1 MRSADLQETFM
12 KLLNLVSS
20 MSGFLKRRPDNRIQ
34 AKPEFGLSDILELH
48 AAIADRF
55 PREYDENYQGLVR
68 RLHAFKAQ
76 GDEALGEFS
85 GIWAEFSGAIHSTP
99 QWFDLLFPET
109 CKETPEL
116 LEKIRKAR
124 SRRYLPVEL
133 QTGTGGADN
142 QLRDQTSPVDPE
154 SLIRQ
159 LLHELATGDPGKGA
173 PFLFL
178 SKFYFFR
185 DISYGYFVNSDL
197 RPVQKAIFQQCYLQ
211 RHNWKFSYASDYP
224 YQGMA
229 KLGISGIKPT
239 EERLARYDIAGY
251 LRRTDRVLDIGANN
265 GCLAMAIAEMVAH
278 VDGIEY
284 NPYLVTIANIAA
296 DYLRIRNASFLVGD
310 FVEFESTR
318 QYDAI
323 FSLANHCTIDG
334 NLSIEFEEYV
344 AKCFSMLRPGGY
356 LFFESHNVFGPGKG
370 RAGDDGDLDAK
381 FDVVERYFDV
391 VKSKMTRAY
400 VPAFDVD
407 KLFVVLR
414 RRESYQANV
423 QRSFRLSEARLRY
436 AY

>member
-1 MRSADLQETFM
+1 M
-12 KLLNLVSS
+12 KLLKLVSG
-20 MSGFLKRRPDNRIQ
+20 MPDFLKRRTDSHIQ
-34 AKPEFGLSDILELH
+34 APPELGTSGVLDLLV
-48 AAIADRF
+48 AIACRF
-55 PREYDENYQGLVR
+55 PREYDENYRALVR

-76 GDEALGEFS
+76 GDEALAEFA
-85 GIWAEFSGAIHSTP
+85 GIWAELSDAIQSTP

-116 LEKIRKAR
+116 LDRIRKAG
-124 SRRYLPVEL
+124 SRRYLPVEHR
-133 QTGTGGADN
+133 TAAAGAN
-142 QLRDQTSPVDPE
+142 HRLRDQSGSDGPA
-154 SLIRQ
+154 SLTRQ

-185 DISYGYFVNSDL
+185 DISYGYFLNTDL
-197 RPVQKAIFQQCYLQ
+197 RPLHKAMFRQCYLQ

-224 YQGMA
+224 YQGMV
-229 KLGISGIKPT
+229 KLGVSGIKPT

-251 LRRTDRVLDIGANN
+251 LRRTDQVLDIGANN
-265 GCLAMAIAEMVAH
+265 GCLALAIAQTVAH

-296 DYLRIRNASFLVGD
+296 DFLRIRNVSVLVGD

-334 NLSIEFEEYV
+334 NLSIAFEEYI
-344 AKCFSMLRPGGY
+344 AKCFSMLKPNGY
-356 LFFESHNVFGPGKG
+356 LFFESHNVFGPGRAG
-370 RAGDDGDLDAK
+370 AGDDGDLDAK
-381 FDVVERYFDV
+381 FDVVERYFEV
-391 VKSKMTRAY
+391 VKCKMTRAY

-414 RRESYQANV
+414 RRENYQANV
-423 QRSFRLSEARLRY
+423 RRSFSLSEARLRY

>member
-1 MRSADLQETFM
+1 M

-20 MSGFLKRRPDNRIQ
+20 MPGFLKRRPDNRVQ
-34 AKPEFGLSDILELH
+34 PNPEFGMSDILELLV
-48 AAIADRF
+48 AIADRF
-55 PREYDENYQGLVR
+55 PREYDENYKALVR
-68 RLHAFKAQ
+68 RLHAFRAQ

-85 GIWAEFSGAIHSTP
+85 GIWAEFSDAIHSTP

-116 LEKIRKAR
+116 LDRIRKAG

-133 QTGTGGADN
+133 QTGTGSADN
-142 QLRDQTSPVDPE
+142 RLRDQTNSEGPAG
-154 SLIRQ
+154 LTRQ

-173 PFLFL
+173 PFVFL

-185 DISYGYFVNSDL
+185 DISYGYFVNTNL
-197 RPVQKAIFQQCYLQ
+197 RPLQKAIFQQCYLQ

-224 YQGMA
+224 YQGIV
-229 KLGISGIKPT
+229 KLGIGGIKPT

-251 LRRTDRVLDIGANN
+251 LRRTDQVLDIGANN
-265 GCLAMAIAEMVAH
+265 GCLALVIAEMVAH

-296 DYLRIRNASFLVGD
+296 DFLRIRNASFLVGD
-310 FVEFESTR
+310 FVEFESTK

-334 NLSIEFEEYV
+334 NLSVDFEEYI
-344 AKCFSMLRPGGY
+344 AKCFSMLRPNGY

-381 FDVVERYFDV
+381 FDVVERYFEV
-391 VKSKMTRAY
+391 VKSKMIRAY

-423 QRSFRLSEARLRY
+423 QRSFSLSEARLRY